1 MRNRS
6 FVFTK
11 MSKQLLSTVTPSAFR
26 ALLSSSV
33 EGAKVVPLDAT
44 WYMPNSPHNGRKQ
57 FLEEQRIKGA
67 AFFDLDKVALPDS
80 KYPHMLP
87 PQSVYIQ
94 EMSKLGIKNSDTVV
108 VYDKSGIFSGPR
120 VAWTLSLYGHKKVYL
135 MDNYLTYKK
144 AEYPLDNTPVT
155 DVGVPGASTSSYSA
169 LSDEEFKTKYSQQV
183 IEYEELL
190 ELVKSG
196 QLAKD
201 YFVFDARSKGRFDGT
216 DPEPRPGLSSG
227 HVPSALSLPFG
238 KVLNEDK
245 TYKSGEELQALLQ
258 SEYGIDLKNSQSKK
272 GIIVMCG
279 TGVTAVILKLA
290 LEIVLGTK
298 LPIRVYDG
306 SWTEWAQRAPSDF
319 IEKV

>member
-1 MRNRS
+1 
-6 FVFTK
+6 
-11 MSKQLLSTVTPSAFR
+11 
-26 ALLSSSV
+26 
-33 EGAKVVPLDAT
+33 
-44 WYMPNSPHNGRKQ
+44 MPNSPHNGRKQ

-67 AFFDLDKVALPDS
+67 AFFDLDHVALPGS

-87 PQSVYIQ
+87 PQSVYTQ

-120 VAWTLSLYGHKKVYL
+120 VAWNLSLYGHKKVYL
-135 MDNYLTYKK
+135 LDNYLTYKK

-155 DVGVPGASTSSYSA
+155 DVGVPGASNSSYSGLA
-169 LSDEEFKTKYSQQV
+169 DEEFKIKYSQQV

-196 QLAKD
+196 QLAQD
-201 YFVFDARSKGRFDGT
+201 YFVFDARSKRRFDGT

-227 HVPSALSLPFG
+227 HVPSAISLPFG

-245 TYKSGEELQALLQ
+245 TYKSAEELEVLLQ
-258 SEYGIDLKNSQSKK
+258 SEYGIDLTKPHDKK

-279 TGVTAVILKLA
+279 TGVSAVILKLA

-298 LPIRVYDG
+298 LPVRVYDG
-306 SWTEWAQRAPSDF
+306 SWTEWAQRAPSEF
-319 IEKV
+319 IEKS